1 MDSLNNLSEGERQIF
16 KEGFYSGEFDEDLYI
31 KKAVDD
37 GSGKPK
43 FYISVFTKVN
53 GELKMQGYLYFYLD
67 FENKQS
73 NFIGIMVNKEYRN
86 LNIASFLVANWIDL
100 CMNNNYKLGV
110 NDKQRKPFLLYLLK
124 SYGFEI
130 LDTSLYETRP
140 DVITVCR
147 SLDFSD
153 KRKMLLFKDSMH
165 ENNFIKTNIFKEDN
179 YEIIH
184 SNEGIIMLDN
194 VILPLQ
200 NRHKNSVHYELLD
213 ELLAEYKVQN
223 TISKHSK

>member
-1 MDSLNNLSEGERQIF
+1 MDKNIPISAYGSIDLDELYKVMERFKNMPDYNQLIKRNNLLEEVLGNIVKYCTSNIQI
-16 KEGFYSGEFDEDLYI
+16 Y
-31 KKAVDD
+31 DD
-37 GSGKPK
+37 GDGQ
-43 FYISVFTKVN
+43 YQ
-53 GELKMQGYLYFYLD
+53 GED
-67 FENKQS
+67 CC
-73 NFIGIMVNKEYRN
+73 V
-86 LNIASFLVANWIDL
+86 D
-100 CMNNNYKLGV
+100 
-110 NDKQRKPFLLYLLK
+110 
-124 SYGFEI
+124 GFEI

-223 TISKHSK
+223 TISKHTK